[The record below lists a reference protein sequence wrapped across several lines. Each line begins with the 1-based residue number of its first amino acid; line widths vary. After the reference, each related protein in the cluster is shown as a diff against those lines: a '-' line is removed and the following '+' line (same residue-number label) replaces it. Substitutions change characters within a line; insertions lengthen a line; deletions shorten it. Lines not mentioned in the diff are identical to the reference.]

1 MLFVHYIQHAL
12 LVLEF
17 RNYLRKEIGKENGEM
32 MIKRNLLNCIA
43 IVSVM
48 SLSLCGC
55 GHTEKISQKKAETE
69 IVDNKIVD
77 ENVSKENPKREDAAN
92 QETEK
97 ETATQETEEETTT
110 QVEQIDS
117 GSNVREEDEAY
128 QKYIQ
133 QIHKSAIEKNSQYVS
148 SKIISV
154 KYPDYYTNVT
164 AYYEKYAIADL
175 DEDGVNELIL
185 YFELWEGEYK
195 NGEMSTGTENG
206 YYYSIYQYNGSYV
219 ECVTSFR
226 IFSDM
231 ETDSVQFY
239 VNGTYS
245 EDGGGSY
252 CNLNAD
258 YFLSQGIVPE
268 LDMYGNEYLDMYQFY
283 GPRIYFS
290 QIEDGKYMMGTTDG
304 IGVGP
309 ELKIIT
315 ASEYEQLMKKI
326 APAIVQLMWQDIYH

>member
-1 MLFVHYIQHAL
+1 
-12 LVLEF
+12 
-17 RNYLRKEIGKENGEM
+17 M

-48 SLSLCGC
+48 ALSLCGC
-55 GHTEKISQKKAETE
+55 GRTEKLSGKNVETKMADH
-69 IVDNKIVD
+69 IIVD

-97 ETATQETEEETTT
+97 ETATQETEKGTATQETEKETAAQETEEETTT

-175 DEDGVNELIL
+175 NADGVNELIL

-268 LDMYGNEYLDMYQFY
+268 LDMYGNEYLDLYQFY

-326 APAIVQLMWQDIYH
+326 APAIVQLMWQDICSID